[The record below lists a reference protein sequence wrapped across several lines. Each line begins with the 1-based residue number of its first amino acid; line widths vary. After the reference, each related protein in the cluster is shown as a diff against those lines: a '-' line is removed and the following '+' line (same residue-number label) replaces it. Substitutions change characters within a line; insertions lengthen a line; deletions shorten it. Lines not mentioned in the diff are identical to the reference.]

1 MCVNAPIK
9 LDMWFTL
16 YDVLSAFDICT
27 RARLV
32 VIFSVSTRLLVWFCF
47 FRLCCWSHLEPLK
60 RRYWTPVIIGCVFDW
75 PRLYVPNWLVRS
87 APKKSINFALLLSVM
102 QQTLCTLK
110 QLIAFGG
117 TELAIALH
125 RIRMWKINRRMKVID
140 RMGVL
145 LHYLIS
151 LSLTTC
157 RTIRSTLKVECWRT
171 LCPEKKMLVYFQ
183 ELKITAAVVASSSF
197 ISFPFDGAT
206 RPKWAIYWK
215 VDSKFI
221 FKHLYC
227 VLTATI
233 SSVKLTGQTLNTSAN
248 GFECFRITT
257 CHLLKNE
264 NKTAR
269 RRKWETEIK
278 STTQNRNVQ
287 KHASEYR
294 VCVVSVLPPPPY
306 HIQHA
311 EHS

>member
-1 MCVNAPIK
+1 
-9 LDMWFTL
+9 MWKNQS
-16 YDVLSAFDICT
+16 SA
-27 RARLV
+27 
-32 VIFSVSTRLLVWFCF
+32 
-47 FRLCCWSHLEPLK
+47 E
-60 RRYWTPVIIGCVFDW
+60 GDW
-75 PRLYVPNWLVRS
+75 PNGSAITLSDKFILDNVPNNPVDS
-87 APKKSINFALLLSVM
+87 KSRV
-102 QQTLCTLK
+102 
-110 QLIAFGG
+110 
-117 TELAIALH
+117 LAHI
-125 RIRMWKINRRMKVID
+125 V
-140 RMGVL
+140 
-145 LHYLIS
+145 
-151 LSLTTC
+151 
-157 RTIRSTLKVECWRT
+157 
-171 LCPEKKMLVYFQ
+171 PEKQKQKMLE

-206 RPKWAIYWK
+206 RLKWAIYWK

-269 RRKWETEIK
+269 RRKWENEKIQ
-278 STTQNRNVQ
+278 SATQNRNVQ

-294 VCVVSVLPPPPY
+294 VCIVLMPPMPPSY
-306 HIQHA
+306 HIQHT